1 MSPAERAAVD
11 QALGL
16 DEPAPAPKRSKKEPA
31 VPAVVVRA
39 KDVPSCEELFTSSG
53 GFGIS
58 TATPVQRMICRV
70 ADGLPLKELWKF
82 EDVKKALG
90 GKRPPVGKRPR
101 TIVVLAGTRGGKS
114 LVGAVIAVRS
124 GLTCDVSG
132 LVPSDELRIPC
143 LATALDTADVIYSHA
158 LGLCQGSLLRGTVVG
173 KPLTR
178 SFRIARE
185 GLDHVE
191 IATTALSAKGSSLVA
206 RWMGGAVFDEAPRM
220 GSEDDTVRSLK
231 SSRRAVADRILP
243 GGQELLIGSP
253 YAPHGEVYELVR
265 ERFGHP
271 DEDVVIIRASGPML
285 NPYRWTPEFLDQMR
299 RTDPFVWLTSGLGEW
314 ADPESA
320 LIPSASITACM
331 GADESRPRRKLA
343 KWWTPVEYVAVL
355 APAERG
361 AGWTLVVVGTTGAD
375 KDGQKLLEVAIALQ
389 WFGTAHEPIKPKV
402 TLREVAAELAAYGCD
417 QLHMDRRFV
426 AGLEALAT
434 SLGIGLVGVKMEADE
449 RLEMCDAL
457 RAAIVEGRLSL
468 TSNRQAYTDL
478 QRVQKKPT
486 VNGTTVH
493 YPSSGDATAC
503 DFVQPLGIAV
513 LNAPDPPVNMEPT
526 KMDPIDE
533 IMAAQSVD
541 PYERA
546 ALGVFA

>member
-1 MSPAERAAVD
+1 MSPAEKLAVD
-11 QALGL
+11 QALDL
-16 DEPAPAPKRSKKEPA
+16 PDEKPKRAKKEPA
-31 VPAVVVRA
+31 VPPVVIRPRE
-39 KDVPSCEELFTSSG
+39 VPSVEELFTSPG

-58 TATPVQRMICRV
+58 TATPVQRAICRA
-70 ADGLPLKELWKF
+70 ADGLPMKELWKF
-82 EDVKKALG
+82 KDVRAAFG

-101 TIVVLAGTRGGKS
+101 TLVVLAGTRGGKS
-114 LVGAVIAVRS
+114 LLGSAIAVRS

-158 LGLCQGSLLRGTVVG
+158 LGLCQGSLLMGTVVG

-185 GLDHVE
+185 GVNHVE

-220 GSEDDTVRSLK
+220 GSEEDTVRSLK

-253 YAPHGEVYELVR
+253 YAPHGEVYEIVR

-271 DEDVVIIRASGPML
+271 DEDVVVIRASGPML
-285 NPYRWTPEFLDQMR
+285 NPYRWTPEFMEQMR
-299 RTDPFVWLTSGLGEW
+299 RTDPFVWLTSGKGEW

-320 LIPSASITACM
+320 LIPSSSIEACM
-331 GADESRPRRKLA
+331 SGELDHPRRKSP
-343 KWWTPVEYVAVL
+343 KWWTPIEYVAAL

-361 AGWTLVVVGTTGAD
+361 AGWTLVVLGTTGLD
-375 KDGQKLLEVAIALQ
+375 KDNQRVMEQAIAQQ
-389 WFGTAHEPIKPKV
+389 WFGTAHEPLEPRK
-402 TLREVAAELAAYGCD
+402 TLREVRDICSQYGVD
-417 QLHMDRRFV
+417 QVHMDRKFV
-426 AGLEALAT
+426 AGLEPLAAG
-434 SLGIGLVGVKMEADE
+434 LDFGLVGVKMEADE

-457 RAAIVEGRLSL
+457 RGAIVEHRLRL
-468 TSNRQAYTDL
+468 TANRQCYTDL

-513 LNAPDPPVNMEPT
+513 LNAPDPPVNMEPA

-533 IMAAQSVD
+533 IMAGLASD
-541 PYERA
+541 PFERA
-546 ALGVFA
+546 AMAVLG